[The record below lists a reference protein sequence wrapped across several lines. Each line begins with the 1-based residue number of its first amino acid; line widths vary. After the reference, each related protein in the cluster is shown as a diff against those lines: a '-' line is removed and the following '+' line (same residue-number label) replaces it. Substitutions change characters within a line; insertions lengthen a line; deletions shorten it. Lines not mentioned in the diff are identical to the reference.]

1 MRIPN
6 PPKQIESF
14 AVAIFEVLWLMVRV
28 IAVIVLTS
36 VRTFSHTQNHV
47 RAKITGYSKQSYL
60 NSYKP
65 IREQNN
71 D

>member
-14 AVAIFEVLWLMVRV
+14 AVAILEIMWLMVRV
-28 IAVIVLTS
+28 IAVSILTL

-47 RAKITGYSKQSYL
+47 RAKITGYAKQSYL
-60 NSYKP
+60 DSYKP